1 MPKMQMVIKQAGII
15 KDVLKAGRKQAIR
28 NVWRPKMAICPNPKC
43 GIENDDNWP
52 LEIDGEI
59 LEGGCQDCWE
69 AACSVDWW
77 DAVEALAN

>member
-1 MPKMQMVIKQAGII
+1 
-15 KDVLKAGRKQAIR
+15 
-28 NVWRPKMAICPNPKC
+28 MASCPKC

-69 AACSVDWW
+69 AACDESWW
-77 DAVEALAN
+77 DAVEVIADLRIQEKGGV